1 MSQPTGHE
9 LLDEW
14 RSRIDALLASA
25 ASLGGAELS
34 RDLLKLSRHQIELM
48 QEIVERERRLQG
60 ELTQRFTAPLDA
72 IFDLLTEAAET
83 LRSQAE
89 AVEAAG
95 RALEDAAG
103 LMRRQSERFERTV
116 AALRQPADLAKAA
129 AGARRRPPKR
139 RAQAGTAESR
149 HRRK

>member
-25 ASLGGAELS
+25 ASLGGSELS
-34 RDLLKLSRHQIELM
+34 RDLL
-48 QEIVERERRLQG
+48 
-60 ELTQRFTAPLDA
+60 
-72 IFDLLTEAAET
+72 TEAGET

-139 RAQAGTAESR
+139 RAQARTAESR